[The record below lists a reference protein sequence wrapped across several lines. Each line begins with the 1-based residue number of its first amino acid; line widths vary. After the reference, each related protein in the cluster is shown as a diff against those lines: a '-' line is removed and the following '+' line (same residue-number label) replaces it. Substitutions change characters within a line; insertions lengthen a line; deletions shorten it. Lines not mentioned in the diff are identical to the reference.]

1 MKPATFVTVNPAP
14 FTIPTN
20 QGPVQD
26 PITIAAASSATKISD
41 IYKAYE
47 LQSNIYSEF
56 IEARR
61 ISVKLVLDSM
71 AEIYYKALK
80 HEHTGYAKVT
90 LRQILNHLFT
100 TYATIDQFD
109 LEKTK
114 RR

>member
-1 MKPATFVTVNPAP
+1 MKL
-14 FTIPTN
+14 
-20 QGPVQD
+20 
-26 PITIAAASSATKISD
+26 
-41 IYKAYE
+41 E
-47 LQSNIYSEF
+47 
-56 IEARR
+56 
-61 ISVKLVLDSM
+61 LDSM
-71 AEIYYKALK
+71 AEIYYKSLK